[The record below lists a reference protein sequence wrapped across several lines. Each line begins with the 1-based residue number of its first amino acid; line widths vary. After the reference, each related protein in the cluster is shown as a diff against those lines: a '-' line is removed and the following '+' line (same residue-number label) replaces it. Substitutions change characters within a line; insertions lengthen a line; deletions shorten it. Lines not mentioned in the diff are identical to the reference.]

1 MFINLFRVFLGL
13 LCISGLSLILF
24 CMATNQNIDLPIWM
38 QFALMGCFF
47 YGLQLAIKSREVI

>member
-13 LCISGLSLILF
+13 LSISGLSLILF
-24 CMATNQNIDLPIWM
+24 CMATNQNMDLPILM
-38 QFALMGCFF
+38 QFALMGCFI